1 MRLLK
6 ALFAALI
13 LAVAAPQIDAPR
25 QYSAAYA
32 VEVDLQFLKG
42 TQFLDSTGAPLSLG
56 TINIYDSGT
65 TSLRTTYSERTG
77 VTANTLNGS
86 NQIVLDS
93 GGRLSE
99 SVYIPTGAWKFVL
112 KDSSGSTIVTEDN
125 IEGALDTSA
134 FTVTSA
140 KPEMPVISKTAD
152 YTVTSSDLGKCI
164 NANPTGGNFTITM
177 LSAATAGDG
186 KTLCLRHTGT
196 SGRVTIATSSSQT
209 INSKATYVLES
220 QHKTSWLVSDGANWH
235 VVSNSNPLGS
245 EIITITDRLT
255 APPSSPTPGA
265 CYIINGSTPT
275 GVWASY
281 AQHDVVCATGTGSW
295 SKYTPSD
302 GWVGY
307 VTDETML
314 TQFRTNAWVDLSA
327 VTAPSTSNLRQ
338 FLLRS
343 AQPSGTTGGT
353 ATTGAWTRRLLNVT
367 DALTITTADGATGT
381 ASVNTSTGVITLPAG
396 TYDFA
401 FGLVFSAPALVSA
414 RIQNTT
420 DGTTVGFATNGKN
433 NIAVGGVNFTISGH
447 GRTTIT
453 SEKTFELQYHVSAS
467 GGTADLGAA
476 NSISGVSETYGF
488 VKITDLAAA
497 QGPQGSQ
504 GAQGATG
511 YTGHPYTYSNSTT
524 LADPGAG
531 VVRLSSTT
539 LSAITAI
546 AIDATS
552 AASGNPDVS
561 DDISTWSGDRLQIRK
576 VGSEQ
581 NFVILEINSL
591 VDNGGWLQ
599 LNGSVIA
606 SSGSLTDADSLSV
619 TVQPRGEVGATGSS
633 VPPIDMQFNTATSGD
648 PGSGK
653 ILFNNSTL
661 SSVTSINIS
670 ETDRLAVDVAGL
682 INSFDD
688 LGASANRGTLY
699 VYATATPITRAVFT
713 VTGSVTDNGT
723 YGSFAVTHLTSNGT
737 FTNNGNVT
745 VLFVPT
751 GATGAAGSI
760 SGPASSTDNA
770 IVRWNGAPG
779 TTIQDSG
786 ITISDLNAITGVNTL
801 ELSGN
806 LTAVTGTL
814 HTNSGNIT
822 TNSGKVK
829 ENNVNIS
836 PIGKHTIFIPAGA
849 MLARN
854 TSGCAL
860 SSVTETSTNKVNTK
874 SMDCDATTPEYFQFQ
889 FTAPASFNLS
899 TITYQ
904 AYWMHGSTTTNF
916 GVIWGLQCQG
926 LGDNEAV
933 DTAFGTMIT
942 VADTGGTF
950 NNLYRTA
957 ESGALTIANVAAG
970 DLVFCQG
977 YREAHNASDTLAID
991 ARLIGL
997 KLLYTTSA
1005 ATDD

>member
-13 LAVAAPQIDAPR
+13 LAVAAPQFDAPR

-42 TQFLDSTGAPLSLG
+42 TQFLDSSGNPLSLG
-56 TINIYDSGT
+56 TINIYDNGT

-77 VTANTLNGS
+77 TTANTYNGS

-93 GGRLSE
+93 AGRLSE

-140 KPEMPVISKTAD
+140 APEMDVISKTAD
-152 YTVTSSDLGKCI
+152 YTVVSADLGKCI
-164 NANPTGGNFTITM
+164 NGNPTGGNFTITM

-196 SGRVTIATSSSQT
+196 SGRVTVAASASQT
-209 INSKATYVLES
+209 INGKATYVLES
-220 QHKTSWLVSDGANWH
+220 QNKTAWIVSDGANWH
-235 VVSNSNPLGS
+235 VVANANPIGS
-245 EIITITDRLT
+245 EVITITDRLT

-265 CYIINGSTPT
+265 CYIINGTPT

-281 AQHDVVCATGTGSW
+281 ALHDVVCATGTGSW
-295 SKYTPSD
+295 SKYTPAD
-302 GWVGY
+302 GWMGY
-307 VTDETML
+307 ITDETLL
-314 TQFRTNAWVDLSA
+314 TQFRTSAWVDLSA
-327 VTAPSTSNLRQ
+327 ITAPSTQNLRQ
-338 FLLRS
+338 LILRR
-343 AQPSGTTGGT
+343 AQNQNTAGGT
-353 ATTGAWTRRLLNVT
+353 ATTSAWTKFLLNVT
-367 DALTITTADGATGT
+367 DVNTITTTDGATGD
-381 ASVNTSTGVITLPAG
+381 ASVASSVITLPAG
-396 TYDFA
+396 TYEFE
-401 FGLVFSAPALVSA
+401 FETRFSNQAAYGA
-414 RIQNTT
+414 RIQNTS
-420 DGTTVGFATNGKN
+420 DGTTVAFGLTGQ
-433 NIAVGGVNFTISGH
+433 TISGAVNAISTGK

-453 SEKTFELQYHVSAS
+453 SSKNFEFQYWASTSGGGSDLGSAS
-467 GGTADLGAA
+467 NIT
-476 NSISGVSETYGF
+476 GVSETYSF
-488 VKITDLAAA
+488 VKVTDLASL
-497 QGPQGSQ
+497 QGPQGAQ

-511 YTGHPYTYSNSTT
+511 FSGQQFTYSNSTT

-531 VVRLSSTT
+531 IIRLSSGT
-539 LSAITAI
+539 LSSVTSI

-561 DDISTWSGDRLQIRK
+561 DDIASWSGDRVQIRK
-576 VGSEQ
+576 VGAEQ
-581 NFVILEINSL
+581 NFVIIEVNS
-591 VDNGGWLQ
+591 VTDNTGWLQ
-599 LNGSVIA
+599 LDGTVIA
-606 SSGSLTDADSLSV
+606 SAGSFTDADSLSV
-619 TVQPRGEVGATGSS
+619 TVQPRGEIGASGSS
-633 VPPIDMQFNTATSGD
+633 VPPIDMQFNTATAGD

-653 ILFNNSTL
+653 VLFNNASAAST
-661 SSVTSINIS
+661 TQINIS
-670 ETDRLAVDVAGL
+670 ETDRLGVDVAGL
-682 INSFDD
+682 VNSFDD

-699 VYATATPITRAVFT
+699 VYATATPVTRAVFS

-723 YGSFAVTHLTSNGT
+723 YGSFSVTHLTSNGSI
-737 FTNNGNVT
+737 TNNTNVS

-751 GATGAAGSI
+751 GATGAAGTI
-760 SGPASSTDNA
+760 SGSTGATDNA
-770 IVRWNGAPG
+770 VLRADGAG
-779 TTIQDSG
+779 GSTLQNSG
-786 ITISDLNAITGVNTL
+786 VTISDANGMTGLSEITATSHINT
-801 ELSGN
+801 
-806 LTAVTGTL
+806 TA
-814 HTNSGNIT
+814 
-822 TNSGKVK
+822 GKVK
-829 ENNVNIS
+829 ENSVNIS

-849 MLARN
+849 MIPRT

-860 SSVTETSTNKVNTK
+860 SSITETSTNKVNTK
-874 SMDCDATTPEYFQFQ
+874 SLDCDATTPEYFQFQ

-904 AYWMHGSTTTNF
+904 YYWMHGSTTTNF

-950 NNLYRTA
+950 NNLYRA
-957 ESGALTIANVAAG
+957 PESGAVTIANVAAG

-977 YREAHNASDTLAID
+977 YREANNASDTLAID
-991 ARLIGL
+991 ARLIGV